1 MASATSSAPRT
12 RERSAAATLEPL
24 LREVDARLPGGFPYG
39 LRFWDGSQIDADPDA
54 PTLLVRDPRA
64 FAYIAREPNQLG
76 LGRAWVAGDLELVGD
91 LEQALTLSEKFR
103 GIELGWRERASALH
117 VAWRAGALQLHAPPI
132 PSAEAQ
138 LDGRL
143 HSRRRDRAAVRH
155 HYDVSNRFYRL
166 VLGPSMVYS
175 CAYFASPD
183 DTLDEAQERKL
194 DVICRKLRLR
204 EGERLLDIGCGWGS
218 LLIHAASR
226 YGVSAT
232 GVTLSQPQAVLA
244 RERIAEAGLEDRCEV
259 RVADYREV
267 ADGPYDKI
275 ASIGM
280 YEHVGAAMLD
290 EYMTRV
296 HRLLRAGGLFLN
308 HGIVRFTPTPW
319 DSHSFIA
326 RYVFPDGE
334 LHTVGT
340 VTTAI
345 EHAGLEVRDDE
356 SLREHYA
363 LTLRRWVANLERHRD
378 EAIAEA
384 GREREAVWRLYMT
397 GSALAFDRGEI
408 SVHQILAAAPGAPHG
423 LPLVRG
429 PAAVS
434 ASRG

>member
-1 MASATSSAPRT
+1 
-12 RERSAAATLEPL
+12 
-24 LREVDARLPGGFPYG
+24 
-39 LRFWDGSQIDADPDA
+39 
-54 PTLLVRDPRA
+54 
-64 FAYIAREPNQLG
+64 
-76 LGRAWVAGDLELVGD
+76 
-91 LEQALTLSEKFR
+91 
-103 GIELGWRERASALH
+103 
-117 VAWRAGALQLHAPPI
+117 
-132 PSAEAQ
+132 
-138 LDGRL
+138 
-143 HSRRRDRAAVRH
+143 
-155 HYDVSNRFYRL
+155 
-166 VLGPSMVYS
+166 
-175 CAYFASPD
+175 
-183 DTLDEAQERKL
+183 
-194 DVICRKLRLR
+194 
-204 EGERLLDIGCGWGS
+204 
-218 LLIHAASR
+218 
-226 YGVSAT
+226 
-232 GVTLSQPQAVLA
+232 
-244 RERIAEAGLEDRCEV
+244 
-259 RVADYREV
+259 
-267 ADGPYDKI
+267 
-275 ASIGM
+275 
-280 YEHVGAAMLD
+280 
-290 EYMTRV
+290 MTRV
-296 HRLLRAGGLFLN
+296 HRLLRPGGLFLN